1 MSTAQNSQVNG
12 DSTAVD
18 ANTIAT
24 PTAILNSASSGA
36 TSNTIATLIEPSS
49 NPSTTGTSKASV
61 TDPSSSPSGSPA
73 PPSTTVPQVVVTT
86 LVSIST
92 TTPITESATPSSTSA
107 AASSTTD
114 NLAPESASIHTSTAS
129 STVGATQ
136 ALSPSSAP
144 SSAPANG
151 SSPAGVSKK
160 GVSNAAA
167 IGGGVGGGVVLLL
180 LLLMAA
186 LIYRQKRRRD
196 VRPQMD
202 EVSRGNKPMSRH
214 RSSPIDPVAGTYNAW
229 NDLLPQPLDDE
240 TLAGEVRSLLDQIGL
255 HVDNVY
261 ARKEMQLT
269 KDMLDALASVDTNLL
284 SSALP
289 DMMQIPALQVFVI
302 KHCIAY
308 AITSR
313 MSPSQDSIASLIP
326 PHIAVLPSRNGAQ
339 GEEKRADALQ
349 QAYSQWRVLTAY
361 LFPDSRNEELA
372 KSERHKATTDIVNTV
387 STAFA
392 KWENDQEVEGSSK
405 DHLGRLTELASSTGL
420 MLSSQAS
427 SLQFTWRVSSRHAR
441 DEGAEYMVVLPGLSK
456 LSDERGIVLRHAQ
469 TIVRPV
475 TQKIRD
481 RA

>member
-1 MSTAQNSQVNG
+1 MPTAQNSQVNG

-18 ANTIAT
+18 ANTIVT

-36 TSNTIATLIEPSS
+36 ASNTIATLIEPSS

-61 TDPSSSPSGSPA
+61 TDPSSGPSDSPA

-92 TTPITESATPSSTSA
+92 TTPTTESAIPSSTSA

-114 NLAPESASIHTSTAS
+114 NLAPESATIHTSTAS

-151 SSPAGVSKK
+151 SSPAGVTKK
-160 GVSNAAA
+160 GISNAAA

-196 VRPQMD
+196 
-202 EVSRGNKPMSRH
+202 
-214 RSSPIDPVAGTYNAW
+214 

-284 SSALP
+284 PSALP
-289 DMMQIPALQVFVI
+289 DMMQIPALQG
-302 KHCIAY
+302 
-308 AITSR
+308 
-313 MSPSQDSIASLIP
+313 QDSIASLIP

-372 KSERHKATTDIVNTV
+372 KSERYKATTDIVNTV

-392 KWENDQEVEGSSK
+392 KWENDQEVEGSAK
-405 DHLGRLTELASSTGL
+405 DHLGRLTELASSIGL

-456 LSDERGIVLRHAQ
+456 LSDERGIGLRHAQ

-481 RA
+481 RAWSKWTSRDMN